1 VSGLGNLRRI
11 VPGGISISVLSA
23 LLACAFASPARATQP
38 VTAFSP
44 WIAADFD
51 GDLKPDLARAGA
63 FRSTGLGF
71 EQEIHLGFSSVDPG
85 TFIVHTPVVGYRLI
99 ARDIDGDSDWDLV
112 LESFWREPVAILVN
126 DGGGRFH
133 QADLDPVRHLFPR
146 QERTSFEA
154 PVSRTPLDLAGWA
167 PPNVAAI
174 PHPSVHRADVVNP
187 ASVSLP
193 VAAPATPGTSSASTR
208 GPPLR

>member
-1 VSGLGNLRRI
+1 MF
-11 VPGGISISVLSA
+11 A
-23 LLACAFASPARATQP
+23 LPAILACAFANSARATQP
-38 VTAFSP
+38 VAAFSP

-63 FRSTGLGF
+63 FRSSGLGF
-71 EQEIHLGFSSVDPG
+71 EQEIHLGFSSVAPG
-85 TFIVHTPVVGYRLI
+85 VFLVHTPVVGYRLI

-133 QADLDPVRHLFPR
+133 QADLDPFRPLFPC
-146 QERTSFEA
+146 QERTSFE
-154 PVSRTPLDLAGWA
+154 SRASLTPRKLAGWA
-167 PPNVAAI
+167 PPNVAVI
-174 PHPSVHRADVVNP
+174 PNPSVHRTDLVDPGTAN
-187 ASVSLP
+187 LP
-193 VAAPATPGTSSASTR
+193 VASPATLEISGASTR